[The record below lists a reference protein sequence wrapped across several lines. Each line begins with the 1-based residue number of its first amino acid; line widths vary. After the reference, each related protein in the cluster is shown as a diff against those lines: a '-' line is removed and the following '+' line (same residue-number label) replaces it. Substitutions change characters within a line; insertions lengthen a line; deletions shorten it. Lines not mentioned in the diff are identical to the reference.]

1 MITKFCLDDFD
12 EATSFWSSAEGVTLN
27 ESDSRE
33 SIFKFLTRNSD
44 LIFLARSKDGDLTGT
59 VLCGHNGRA
68 GQIYH
73 LAVASNQRGKG
84 LGKAFVQECF
94 KKLKD
99 EKTPLCN
106 IFVYTINEIGNSFWL
121 NTDWQGPKDWRVLQK
136 IV

>member
-1 MITKFCLDDFD
+1 MISKFCLDDFD

-44 LIFLARSKDGDLTGT
+44 LSSLARSKDGELIAT

-73 LAVASNQRGKG
+73 LADCTYSKRKRASKN
-84 LGKAFVQECF
+84 
-94 KKLKD
+94 
-99 EKTPLCN
+99 LC
-106 IFVYTINEIGNSFWL
+106 TRML
-121 NTDWQGPKDWRVLQK
+121 
-136 IV
+136 